1 MNSSTSKITSPS
13 SALLRAI
20 RQERERRKRENRLQA
35 YRPYPKQ
42 REFHN
47 LGATVRERGF
57 LAGNQLGKTLS
68 GAAETAIHLTGR
80 YPDWWAGRVFTR
92 PVRAMAGSESSELTR
107 DGVQRLLVGDPR
119 DEDAWGTGYVPKSAL
134 VDWSRKSGVAD
145 ALDGIVVRHGG
156 GGDVQAGHSA
166 LNFKSFDQGR
176 SKWQADTLDFVW
188 FDEEP
193 PLDVYSEGVTRTNAT
208 KGMVYG
214 TFTPLK
220 GMSDVVSRFLM
231 EESPDRRVVQMT
243 IDDAE
248 HYTPEERARIVA
260 GYPAHEREA
269 RAKGIP
275 MLGSGRIFP
284 VAEESILCD
293 PLPIPAHWVQIV
305 GIDFGWDH
313 PFAACRCAWDRDA
326 DVWYVIATYAEAQVS
341 SAIHAAA
348 VRPWGTWIPVA
359 WPHDGYQHD
368 KGSGDE
374 LAAQYRAHGLNML
387 AEHATHESGGN
398 GVEAGIAEMLERMQ
412 TGRFKVFRGQDDW
425 IQEFRLYHRENGKVV
440 KERDDRLSAT
450 RYALMMRRFAETEP
464 NTRPRARRAG
474 SGWMSA

>member
-1 MNSSTSKITSPS
+1 M
-13 SALLRAI
+13 LLTAI
-20 RQERERRKRENRLQA
+20 RREKARRTRENRLLGYA
-35 YRPYPKQ
+35 PYPKQ
-42 REFHN
+42 AEFHAA
-47 LGATVRERGF
+47 GATMRERAF
-57 LAGNQLGKTLS
+57 MAGNQLGKTLS
-68 GAAETAIHLTGR
+68 GAAEAAIHLSGR
-80 YPDWWAGRVFTR
+80 YPDWWRGRVFDT

-107 DGVQRLLVGDPR
+107 DGVQRLLIGDPR
-119 DEDAWGTGYVPKSAL
+119 DEESWGTGYVPKDAL
-134 VDWSRKSGVAD
+134 IDWSRKSGVPD
-145 ALDGIVVRHGG
+145 ALDGVVVRHGG

-166 LNFKSFDQGR
+166 LNFKSYDQGR
-176 SKWQADTLDFVW
+176 SKWQADTLHFVW

-220 GMSDVVSRFLM
+220 GMSDVVNRFLM
-231 EESPDRRVVQMT
+231 EASPDRKVIQMT
-243 IDDAE
+243 IDDAL
-248 HYTPEERARIVA
+248 HYSSEERARIVA

-284 VAEESILCD
+284 IAEESILCD
-293 PLPIPAHWVQIV
+293 PMPIPSHWVQIV
-305 GIDFGWDH
+305 GFDFGWDH
-313 PFAACRCAWDRDA
+313 PFAAVRCAWDRDA
-326 DVWYVIATYAEAQVS
+326 DVWYVISTYAEAQVS

-348 VRPWGTWIPVA
+348 VRPWGTWLPVA

-387 AEHATHESGGN
+387 PEHATHESGGN

-425 IQEFRLYHRENGKVV
+425 VTEFRLYHRDNGKVV

-450 RYALMMRRFAETEP
+450 RYGLMMRRFAETEP
-464 NTRPRARRAG
+464 STKPRGPRRG
-474 SGWMSA
+474 GGWMSA